1 MVTSTVGVDPANETS
16 SVSLPSDDTSS
27 LLGTTP
33 PTPIATTKTVT
44 VTMTKESAGIE
55 CLDER
60 EATPKSHRYS
70 GSGSRGHK
78 SYDCQIEGGTSGLA
92 WWAIPMPPA
101 LLLWLHSIIVT
112 FASVF
117 AIVRMVRDY
126 IQCPQP
132 RDLVDLL
139 TWKRARDIR
148 TWFYSVD
155 YVQCL
160 VQCYA

>member
-1 MVTSTVGVDPANETS
+1 MVTSTIGADAATETS

-33 PTPIATTKTVT
+33 PTPIATTMTM
-44 VTMTKESAGIE
+44 TMTKESAGIE

-60 EATPKSHRYS
+60 EATPKPHRYS
-70 GSGSRGHK
+70 GSDSRGHK
-78 SYDCQIEGGTSGLA
+78 SYDGCQIEGGTSGLA
-92 WWAIPMPPA
+92 WWGMIPMPPA
-101 LLLWLHSIIVT
+101 LLLWSQSMIVT
-112 FASVF
+112 FALAI
-117 AIVRMVRDY
+117 AIVRMVRGY

-132 RDLVDLL
+132 RDPL
-139 TWKRARDIR
+139 TWKLARDIR
-148 TWFYSVD
+148 TWFDSVD